1 LSKESCEKIIRGIA
15 VNIASTLANQWK
27 IIKEKQEKTLDS
39 KWEGSNFDED
49 TYIASLKSNLIF
61 YKVSIRNRE
70 ALLIKWIK
78 SGLIPENEK
87 RHEEIEILLKKCKEY
102 VGRGIKSQGST
113 FNEVDKKAL
122 THYDNIDKNE
132 ARMYLEQEYKNFNL
146 YSEVLSLFIN
156 DLSKS
161 NLEEFSSIDSKE
173 ILKLIKSDIL
183 KATNYIKKS
192 MDKVEEKAVLDS
204 MESKFLQ
211 NLNEIS
217 EEVLIQ
223 KMESA
228 YDEACKMEEIQY
240 DKGFGFNEDT
250 IKDFI
255 FTTILLDLVG
265 EKEVLLFKGALRLL
279 IGGEFGTINYR
290 EFTKY
295 IIINKI
301 NISEKVY
308 DDGIKIIEN
317 SYKAA
322 IENDLSKRSVNDN
335 KNIDIEEYIYI
346 LENADSSKKYNKKP
360 TIEQEV
366 PNLGN
371 DSEESTIKQCNN
383 NVNRSFEPNNSSN
396 KGKKIVIACLTVCA
410 VVGLGVTAGLF
421 IGGVLPI
428 DKPKQKQEQ
437 ETYTPAVEEVEEYTP
452 EVEEVEEYNNDLE
465 NDQYFIVDSDSRYLT
480 ETELSAYTD
489 EELSFIRNEIF
500 ARYGYVFKN
509 DKYANYFSEKSW
521 YTPDSTFQGNE
532 EDFNDYEIKN
542 IEIIKSL
549 ESK

>member
-1 LSKESCEKIIRGIA
+1 MSKESCEKIIRGIA

-27 IIKEKQEKTLDS
+27 IIKEKQEKTLAS
-39 KWEGSNFDED
+39 KWEGRNFDED
-49 TYIASLKSNLIF
+49 AYIASLKSNLIF

-87 RHEEIEILLKKCKEY
+87 RHEEFEILLKKCKEY

-122 THYDNIDKNE
+122 THYENIDKNE
-132 ARMYLEQEYKNFNL
+132 ARMYLEQEYKNFSL

-161 NLEEFSSIDSKE
+161 SLEEFSSIDSKE

-183 KATNYIKKS
+183 KATNYINKS
-192 MDKVEEKAVLDS
+192 LDKVEEKTVLDS

-217 EEVLIQ
+217 EESLIQ

-279 IGGEFGTINYR
+279 IGGEFGPINYR

-335 KNIDIEEYIYI
+335 KNIDTEEYIYI

-360 TIEQEV
+360 AIEQEV

-383 NVNRSFEPNNSSN
+383 NVNSAFESKNSSN
-396 KGKKIVIACLTVCA
+396 KGKKIAIACVTVCA

-428 DKPKQKQEQ
+428 DKPKEKQ
-437 ETYTPAVEEVEEYTP
+437 ETYTPAVEEVEEDAP

-500 ARYGYVFKN
+500 ARYGYVFKK
-509 DKYANYFSEKSW
+509 DKYINYFSEKSW

-542 IEIIKSL
+542 IELIKSL

>member
-1 LSKESCEKIIRGIA
+1 MSKESCEKIIRGIA

-27 IIKEKQEKTLDS
+27 IIKEKQEKTLAS

-87 RHEEIEILLKKCKEY
+87 RHEEFEILLKKCKEY

-113 FNEVDKKAL
+113 FNEGDKKAL
-122 THYDNIDKNE
+122 AHYENIDKNE
-132 ARMYLEQEYKNFNL
+132 ARMYLEQEYKDFSL

-161 NLEEFSSIDSKE
+161 SLEEFSNIDSKE

-192 MDKVEEKAVLDS
+192 MDKVEEKTVLNS

-217 EEVLIQ
+217 EESLIQ

-279 IGGEFGTINYR
+279 IGGEFGPINYR

-308 DDGIKIIEN
+308 DDGIKIIDN

-335 KNIDIEEYIYI
+335 KNIDIEEYIYM

-360 TIEQEV
+360 AIEQEV
-366 PNLGN
+366 SNLEN
-371 DSEESTIKQCNN
+371 DSEESTIKQYNN
-383 NVNRSFEPNNSSN
+383 NVNRAFEPNNSSN
-396 KGKKIVIACLTVCA
+396 KGKKIAIACVTVCA

-428 DKPKQKQEQ
+428 DKPKEKQ
-437 ETYTPAVEEVEEYTP
+437 ETYTSAVEDVEEDAP
-452 EVEEVEEYNNDLE
+452 EVAEVEEYNNDLE

-500 ARYGYVFKN
+500 ARYGYVFKK
-509 DKYANYFSEKSW
+509 DKYINYFSEKSW

-532 EDFNDYEIKN
+532 EDFNNYEIKN
-542 IEIIKSL
+542 IELIKSL

>member
-1 LSKESCEKIIRGIA
+1 MSKESCEKIIRGIA

-27 IIKEKQEKTLDS
+27 IIKEKQEKALAS

-49 TYIASLKSNLIF
+49 AYIASLKSNLIF

-87 RHEEIEILLKKCKEY
+87 RHEEFEILLKKCKEY

-122 THYDNIDKNE
+122 THYENIDKNE
-132 ARMYLEQEYKNFNL
+132 ARMYLEQEYKDFSL

-161 NLEEFSSIDSKE
+161 SLEEFSSVDSKE

-192 MDKVEEKAVLDS
+192 MDKVEEKTVLNS

-217 EEVLIQ
+217 EESLIQ

-279 IGGEFGTINYR
+279 IGGEFGPINYR

-322 IENDLSKRSVNDN
+322 IENDLSKISVNDN
-335 KNIDIEEYIYI
+335 KNIDIEEYIYM
-346 LENADSSKKYNKKP
+346 LEHADSSKKYNKKP
-360 TIEQEV
+360 AIEQEV
-366 PNLGN
+366 TNLGN

-383 NVNRSFEPNNSSN
+383 NVNRAFEPNNSSN
-396 KGKKIVIACLTVCA
+396 KGKKIAIACVTVCA

-428 DKPKQKQEQ
+428 DKPKEKQ
-437 ETYTPAVEEVEEYTP
+437 ETYNPEVEEVEEDAP
-452 EVEEVEEYNNDLE
+452 EVEEYNNDLE

-500 ARYGYVFKN
+500 ARYGYVFKK
-509 DKYANYFSEKSW
+509 DKYINYFSEKSW
-521 YTPDSTFQGNE
+521 YTPDSSFQGNE

-542 IEIIKSL
+542 IELIKSL

>member
-1 LSKESCEKIIRGIA
+1 MSKESCEKIIRGIA

-27 IIKEKQEKTLDS
+27 IIKEKQEKALAS

-49 TYIASLKSNLIF
+49 AYIDSLKSNLIF

-87 RHEEIEILLKKCKEY
+87 RHEEFEILLKKCKEY

-113 FNEVDKKAL
+113 FNEGDKKAL
-122 THYDNIDKNE
+122 AHYENIDKNE
-132 ARMYLEQEYKNFNL
+132 ARMYLEQEYKNFSL

-161 NLEEFSSIDSKE
+161 SLEEFSSIDSKE

-192 MDKVEEKAVLDS
+192 MDKVEEKTVLNS

-217 EEVLIQ
+217 EESLIQ

-255 FTTILLDLVG
+255 FTTILLDLVE

-279 IGGEFGTINYR
+279 IGGEFGPINYR

-308 DDGIKIIEN
+308 DDAIKIIEN

-360 TIEQEV
+360 AIEQEV
-366 PNLGN
+366 LNLEN
-371 DSEESTIKQCNN
+371 DSEESTIKQYNN
-383 NVNRSFEPNNSSN
+383 NVNRAFEPNNSSN
-396 KGKKIVIACLTVCA
+396 KGKKIAIACVTVCA

-428 DKPKQKQEQ
+428 DKPKEKQ
-437 ETYTPAVEEVEEYTP
+437 ETYTSA
-452 EVEEVEEYNNDLE
+452 VEEVEEYNNDLE

-500 ARYGYVFKN
+500 ARYGYVFKK
-509 DKYANYFSEKSW
+509 DKYINYFSEKSW

-542 IEIIKSL
+542 IELIKSL

>member
-1 LSKESCEKIIRGIA
+1 MSKESCEKIIRGIA

-27 IIKEKQEKTLDS
+27 IIKEKQEKTLAS

-49 TYIASLKSNLIF
+49 AYIASLKSNLIF

-78 SGLIPENEK
+78 SGLIPENK
-87 RHEEIEILLKKCKEY
+87 MRHEEVEILLKKCKEY

-113 FNEVDKKAL
+113 FNEGDKKAL
-122 THYDNIDKNE
+122 AHYENIDKNE
-132 ARMYLEQEYKNFNL
+132 ARMYLEQEYKNFSL

-161 NLEEFSSIDSKE
+161 SLEEFSSIDSKE

-192 MDKVEEKAVLDS
+192 MDKVEEKTVLDS

-217 EEVLIQ
+217 EESLIQ

-279 IGGEFGTINYR
+279 IGGEFGPINYR

-308 DDGIKIIEN
+308 DDGIKIIDN

-346 LENADSSKKYNKKP
+346 LEHADSSKKYNKKP

-383 NVNRSFEPNNSSN
+383 NVNRFFEPNNSSN

-428 DKPKQKQEQ
+428 DKPKEKQ
-437 ETYTPAVEEVEEYTP
+437 ETYNP
-452 EVEEVEEYNNDLE
+452 EVEDVEEDAPEVEDVEEYNNDLE

-500 ARYGYVFKN
+500 ARYGYVFKK
-509 DKYANYFSEKSW
+509 DKYINYFSEKSW

-542 IEIIKSL
+542 IELIKSL

>member
-1 LSKESCEKIIRGIA
+1 M
-15 VNIASTLANQWK
+15 NIASTLANQWK
-27 IIKEKQEKTLDS
+27 IIKEKQEKSLAS

-49 TYIASLKSNLIF
+49 AYIDSLKSNLIF

-87 RHEEIEILLKKCKEY
+87 RHEEFEILLKKCKEY

-122 THYDNIDKNE
+122 THYENIDKNE
-132 ARMYLEQEYKNFNL
+132 ARMYLEQEYKNFSL

-161 NLEEFSSIDSKE
+161 SLEEFSNIDSKE

-183 KATNYIKKS
+183 KTTNYIKKS
-192 MDKVEEKAVLDS
+192 MDKVEEKTVLDS

-217 EEVLIQ
+217 EESLIQ

-279 IGGEFGTINYR
+279 IGGEFGPINYR

-322 IENDLSKRSVNDN
+322 IENDLSKISVNDN

-360 TIEQEV
+360 AIEQEV
-366 PNLGN
+366 TNLGN

-383 NVNRSFEPNNSSN
+383 NVNRAFEPNNSSN

-428 DKPKQKQEQ
+428 DKPKEKQ
-437 ETYTPAVEEVEEYTP
+437 ETYNP

-500 ARYGYVFKN
+500 ARYGYVFKK
-509 DKYANYFSEKSW
+509 DKYINYFSEKSW

-542 IEIIKSL
+542 IELIKSL

>member
-1 LSKESCEKIIRGIA
+1 MSKESCEKIIRGIA

-27 IIKEKQEKTLDS
+27 ILKEKQEKTLAS

-49 TYIASLKSNLIF
+49 TYIDSLKSNLIF

-78 SGLIPENEK
+78 SGLIPENKK
-87 RHEEIEILLKKCKEY
+87 RHEEVEILLKKCKEY

-113 FNEVDKKAL
+113 FNEGDKKAL
-122 THYDNIDKNE
+122 THYENIDKNE
-132 ARMYLEQEYKNFNL
+132 ARMYLEQEYKNFSL
-146 YSEVLSLFIN
+146 YSEVLGLFIN
-156 DLSKS
+156 DLSKNS
-161 NLEEFSSIDSKE
+161 LEEFSSIDSKE
-173 ILKLIKSDIL
+173 IFKLIKSDIL
-183 KATNYIKKS
+183 KATNYINKS
-192 MDKVEEKAVLDS
+192 LDKVEEKTVLDS

-217 EEVLIQ
+217 EESLIQ

-255 FTTILLDLVG
+255 FATVLLDLVG

-279 IGGEFGTINYR
+279 IGGEFGPINYR

-322 IENDLSKRSVNDN
+322 IESDLSKRSVNDN

-366 PNLGN
+366 PNLEN
-371 DSEESTIKQCNN
+371 DSEKSTIKQCNN
-383 NVNRSFEPNNSSN
+383 NVNSTFESNNSSK
-396 KGKKIVIACLTVCA
+396 KGKKIAMACVTICA

-428 DKPKQKQEQ
+428 DKPKEKQER
-437 ETYTPAVEEVEEYTP
+437 ETYTPAVEEA
-452 EVEEVEEYNNDLE
+452 EEYNNDLE
-465 NDQYFIVDSDSRYLT
+465 NDQYFIPDSDSRYLT
-480 ETELSAYTD
+480 ETELSAYTY
-489 EELSFIRNEIF
+489 EELGFIRNEIF

-509 DKYANYFSEKSW
+509 DKYANYFSEKPW

-532 EDFNDYEIKN
+532 EDFNNYEVKN
-542 IEIIKSL
+542 IELIKSL
-549 ESK
+549 ESKDS

>member
-1 LSKESCEKIIRGIA
+1 MSKESCEKIIRGIA
-15 VNIASTLANQWK
+15 VNIASNLANQWK
-27 IIKEKQEKTLDS
+27 IIKEKQEKTLAS
-39 KWEGSNFDED
+39 KWEGSNFNED
-49 TYIASLKSNLIF
+49 AYIDSLKSNLIF

-87 RHEEIEILLKKCKEY
+87 RHEEVEILLKKCKEY

-132 ARMYLEQEYKNFNL
+132 ARMYLEQEYKNFSL

-161 NLEEFSSIDSKE
+161 SLEEFSSIDSKE

-192 MDKVEEKAVLDS
+192 MDKVEEKTVLDS

-217 EEVLIQ
+217 EESLIQ

-255 FTTILLDLVG
+255 FTTILLDLVK

-279 IGGEFGTINYR
+279 IGGEFGPINYR

-371 DSEESTIKQCNN
+371 DSEDSIIKQCNN
-383 NVNRSFEPNNSSN
+383 NVDRAFEPNNSSK
-396 KGKKIVIACLTVCA
+396 KGKKIAIACVTVCA

-437 ETYTPAVEEVEEYTP
+437 ETYTSEVKEVKEVTP
-452 EVEEVEEYNNDLE
+452 EVEEAEEYNNDLE

-480 ETELSAYTD
+480 ETELSVYTN
-489 EELSFIRNEIF
+489 EELGFIRNEIF

-509 DKYANYFSEKSW
+509 HKYANYFSEKSW

-542 IEIIKSL
+542 IELIKSI

>member
-1 LSKESCEKIIRGIA
+1 MSKESCEKIIRGIA

-27 IIKEKQEKTLDS
+27 IIKEKQEKALAS

-49 TYIASLKSNLIF
+49 AYIASLKSNLIF

-87 RHEEIEILLKKCKEY
+87 RHEEFEILLKKCKEY

-113 FNEVDKKAL
+113 FNEGDKKAL
-122 THYDNIDKNE
+122 THYDNLDKNE
-132 ARMYLEQEYKNFNL
+132 ARMYLEQEYKNFSL

-161 NLEEFSSIDSKE
+161 SLEEFSSIDSKE
-173 ILKLIKSDIL
+173 ILKLIKGDIL

-192 MDKVEEKAVLDS
+192 MDKVEEKTVLDS
-204 MESKFLQ
+204 
-211 NLNEIS
+211 
-217 EEVLIQ
+217 
-223 KMESA
+223 
-228 YDEACKMEEIQY
+228 
-240 DKGFGFNEDT
+240 
-250 IKDFI
+250 
-255 FTTILLDLVG
+255 
-265 EKEVLLFKGALRLL
+265 
-279 IGGEFGTINYR
+279 
-290 EFTKY
+290 
-295 IIINKI
+295 
-301 NISEKVY
+301 
-308 DDGIKIIEN
+308 IE
-317 SYKAA
+317 
-322 IENDLSKRSVNDN
+322 
-335 KNIDIEEYIYI
+335 
-346 LENADSSKKYNKKP
+346 
-360 TIEQEV
+360 
-366 PNLGN
+366 N

-383 NVNRSFEPNNSSN
+383 NVNRAFEPNNSSN

-428 DKPKQKQEQ
+428 DKPKEKQ
-437 ETYTPAVEEVEEYTP
+437 ETYNPVVEEVEEDTPAVEEVEEY
-452 EVEEVEEYNNDLE
+452 NNNLE

-500 ARYGYVFKN
+500 ARYGYVFKK
-509 DKYANYFSEKSW
+509 DKYINYFSEKSW

-542 IEIIKSL
+542 IELIKSL
-549 ESK
+549 ESKDS

>member
-1 LSKESCEKIIRGIA
+1 MSKESCEKIIRGIA

-27 IIKEKQEKTLDS
+27 IIKEKQEKTLAS
-39 KWEGSNFDED
+39 KWEGSNFNED
-49 TYIASLKSNLIF
+49 AYIASLKSNLIF

-87 RHEEIEILLKKCKEY
+87 RHEEFEILLKKCKEY

-122 THYDNIDKNE
+122 THYDNIDENE
-132 ARMYLEQEYKNFNL
+132 ARMYLEQEYKNFSL

-161 NLEEFSSIDSKE
+161 SLEEFSNIDSKE

-192 MDKVEEKAVLDS
+192 MDKVEEKTVLDS

-217 EEVLIQ
+217 EESLIQ

-240 DKGFGFNEDT
+240 DEGFGFNEDT
-250 IKDFI
+250 IKDFV
-255 FTTILLDLVG
+255 FATILLDLVK

-279 IGGEFGTINYR
+279 IGGEFGSTNYR

-322 IENDLSKRSVNDN
+322 IENDLSKISVNDN

-360 TIEQEV
+360 VIEQEV
-366 PNLGN
+366 TNLGN

-383 NVNRSFEPNNSSN
+383 NVNRVFEPNNSYN
-396 KGKKIVIACLTVCA
+396 KGKKIAIACVTVCA

-428 DKPKQKQEQ
+428 DKPKEKQ
-437 ETYTPAVEEVEEYTP
+437 ETYNPEVEEVEEDAP
-452 EVEEVEEYNNDLE
+452 EVEEYNNDLE

-500 ARYGYVFKN
+500 ARYGYVFKK
-509 DKYANYFSEKSW
+509 DKYINYFSEKSW

-532 EDFNDYEIKN
+532 EDFNNYEIKN
-542 IEIIKSL
+542 IELIKSL
-549 ESK
+549 ESKDS

>member
-1 LSKESCEKIIRGIA
+1 MSKESCEKIIRGIA

-27 IIKEKQEKTLDS
+27 IIKEKQEKTLAS
-39 KWEGSNFDED
+39 KWEGSNFNED
-49 TYIASLKSNLIF
+49 AYIDSLKSNLIF

-87 RHEEIEILLKKCKEY
+87 RHEEFEILLKKCKEY

-122 THYDNIDKNE
+122 AHYENIDKNE
-132 ARMYLEQEYKNFNL
+132 ARMYLEQEYKNFSL

-161 NLEEFSSIDSKE
+161 SLEEFSNIDSKE

-192 MDKVEEKAVLDS
+192 MDKVEEKTVLNS

-217 EEVLIQ
+217 EESIIQ

-279 IGGEFGTINYR
+279 IGGEFGPTNYR

-317 SYKAA
+317 SYKVA

-366 PNLGN
+366 PNLEN

-428 DKPKQKQEQ
+428 DKPKQKQE
-437 ETYTPAVEEVEEYTP
+437 TYNPEVENVEEDAP

-500 ARYGYVFKN
+500 ARYGYVFKK
-509 DKYANYFSEKSW
+509 DKYINYFSEKSW

-542 IEIIKSL
+542 IELIKSL

>member
-1 LSKESCEKIIRGIA
+1 MSKESCEKIIRGIA

-39 KWEGSNFDED
+39 KWEGSNFNED
-49 TYIASLKSNLIF
+49 AYIDSLKSNLIF

-87 RHEEIEILLKKCKEY
+87 RHEEVEILLKKCKEY
-102 VGRGIKSQGST
+102 VGRGIKSQGNT
-113 FNEVDKKAL
+113 FNEGDKKAL
-122 THYDNIDKNE
+122 THYENIDKNE
-132 ARMYLEQEYKNFNL
+132 ARMYLEQEYKDFSL

-156 DLSKS
+156 NLSKS
-161 NLEEFSSIDSKE
+161 SLEEFSNIDSKE

-192 MDKVEEKAVLDS
+192 MDKVEEKTVLNS

-217 EEVLIQ
+217 EESLIQ

-279 IGGEFGTINYR
+279 IGGEFGPTNYR

-346 LENADSSKKYNKKP
+346 LEHADSSKKYNKKP

-383 NVNRSFEPNNSSN
+383 NVNRAFEPNNSSN

-428 DKPKQKQEQ
+428 DKPKEKQ
-437 ETYTPAVEEVEEYTP
+437 ETYNPEVEEVEEDAP
-452 EVEEVEEYNNDLE
+452 EVEEYNNDLE

-500 ARYGYVFKN
+500 ARYGYVFKK
-509 DKYANYFSEKSW
+509 DKYINYFSEKSW

-532 EDFNDYEIKN
+532 EDFNNYEIKN
-542 IEIIKSL
+542 IELIKSL

>member
-1 LSKESCEKIIRGIA
+1 MLPPLLGGGNVLSKESCEKIIRSIA

-27 IIKEKQEKTLDS
+27 IIKEKQEKTLAS
-39 KWEGSNFDED
+39 KWEGSNFNED
-49 TYIASLKSNLIF
+49 AYIDSLKSNLIF
-61 YKVSIRNRE
+61 YKVSIRNKE

-78 SGLIPENEK
+78 SGLIPENKK
-87 RHEEIEILLKKCKEY
+87 RNEEVEILLKKCKEY

-132 ARMYLEQEYKNFNL
+132 ARMYLEQEYKDFSL

-161 NLEEFSSIDSKE
+161 SLEEFSNIDSKE

-183 KATNYIKKS
+183 KTTNYIKKS
-192 MDKVEEKAVLDS
+192 MDKVEEKTVLDS
-204 MESKFLQ
+204 ME
-211 NLNEIS
+211 
-217 EEVLIQ
+217 
-223 KMESA
+223 
-228 YDEACKMEEIQY
+228 
-240 DKGFGFNEDT
+240 
-250 IKDFI
+250 
-255 FTTILLDLVG
+255 
-265 EKEVLLFKGALRLL
+265 
-279 IGGEFGTINYR
+279 
-290 EFTKY
+290 
-295 IIINKI
+295 
-301 NISEKVY
+301 
-308 DDGIKIIEN
+308 
-317 SYKAA
+317 
-322 IENDLSKRSVNDN
+322 
-335 KNIDIEEYIYI
+335 
-346 LENADSSKKYNKKP
+346 
-360 TIEQEV
+360 
-366 PNLGN
+366 N

-383 NVNRSFEPNNSSN
+383 NVNTAFEPNNSSN

-428 DKPKQKQEQ
+428 DKPKEKQ
-437 ETYTPAVEEVEEYTP
+437 ETYNP
-452 EVEEVEEYNNDLE
+452 EVEDVEEYNNDLE

-500 ARYGYVFKN
+500 ARYGYVFKK
-509 DKYANYFSEKSW
+509 DKYINYFSEKSW

-542 IEIIKSL
+542 IELIKSL